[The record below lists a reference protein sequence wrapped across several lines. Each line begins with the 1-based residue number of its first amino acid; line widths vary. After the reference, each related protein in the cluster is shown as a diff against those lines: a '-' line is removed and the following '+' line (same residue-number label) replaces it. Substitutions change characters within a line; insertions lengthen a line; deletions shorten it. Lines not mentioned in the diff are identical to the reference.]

1 MNYLG
6 LFMKHVRR
14 SGTQY
19 PGEIKMSVTA
29 KYVWT
34 TKAVTFVVEDYHTY
48 SMLYEIRKGVT
59 KWKEELSFFSL
70 PRLNPKFERICK
82 SYMSEEE
89 LKLAQLRSELQ

>member
-19 PGEIKMSVTA
+19 PGEIKMSVIA

-34 TKAVTFVVEDYHTY
+34 TKAVTFVVEELKHAQLQY
-48 SMLYEIRKGVT
+48 
-59 KWKEELSFFSL
+59 ELS
-70 PRLNPKFERICK
+70 CG
-82 SYMSEEE
+82 
-89 LKLAQLRSELQ
+89 